1 MRISFYARKIS
12 HWASDLPV
20 GGVWG
25 RTVHEYIQKNL
36 RWLWFDGLY
45 ASASDNIIINFISL
59 YILSLGAS
67 EFQIGLMSS
76 ISSFLAALMLFFGAV
91 LAERVGHHKEIVVLS
106 GGLIGRLCI
115 LMLVFVP
122 ILFHGASVVWIAIAF
137 SVLRDGFNNL
147 AYPAW
152 MSVINETIPIEGRGR
167 YFGSRNFVMGI
178 AGMITTLA
186 AGKIITMFVHQTGYQ
201 IVLAA
206 AFVLGL
212 ASSYSFFKLK
222 TEPTIKRIGRK
233 ASLSIKAI
241 PGLLRGHPQFVAL
254 MLTAGLWNFA
264 INISG
269 PFFSVYMV
277 QDLHFSASIV
287 GLTNVA
293 TVLSG
298 LLVLNGV
305 GGLSDRLGPRKLQIY
320 SMILIPLLP
329 VMWIF
334 AREPWHIILINI
346 FGGTIWA
353 AFNLTSFNLMLNSI
367 PKTKVP
373 SYSALYQIM
382 VTLSLALGAIIGS
395 VLITRFGFYVLL
407 IASAVVRVIATI
419 LFARLVQEPVKEV
432 IEVVST

>member
-1 MRISFYARKIS
+1 MRIPYYSRKIS
-12 HWASDLPV
+12 QWASDLPV
-20 GGVWG
+20 GGAWG
-25 RTVHEYIQKNL
+25 RSIQEHIQKNL

-45 ASASDNIIINFISL
+45 ASASDNIIINYISL

-76 ISSFLAALMLFFGAV
+76 ISSFLAAVMLFSGAIV
-91 LAERVGHHKEIVVLS
+91 ADRIGRHKEIVVLS
-106 GGLIGRLCI
+106 GGLISRLCI

-122 ILFHGASVVWIAIAF
+122 ILFHGVIVVWIAIAF
-137 SVLRDGFNNL
+137 SVLRDGFGNL

-186 AGKIITMFVHQTGYQ
+186 AGKIITLFVHETGYQ
-201 IVLAA
+201 IVIAA

-212 ASSYSFFKLK
+212 ASTYSFFKIK
-222 TEPTIKRIGRK
+222 TFSIIQKLGRG

-241 PGLLRGHPQFVAL
+241 PGLLKGHRQFVAL

-293 TVLSG
+293 TALSG

-305 GGLSDRLGPRKLQIY
+305 GGLSDRLGPRKLQIF

-334 AREPWHIILINI
+334 AREPWHVILINI

-353 AFNLTSFNLMLNSI
+353 AFNLTSFNLLLNSI
-367 PKTKVP
+367 PKDKVP
-373 SYSALYQIM
+373 GYSAIYQIM

-395 VLITRFGFYVLL
+395 ALITRYGFYILL
-407 IASAVVRVIATI
+407 IASAIVRVIATV
-419 LFARLVQEPVKEV
+419 LFARLVHEPVKEV
-432 IEVVST
+432 IEVVSS

>member
-1 MRISFYARKIS
+1 MRILLYTRKIS
-12 HWASDLPV
+12 QWVSDLPV
-20 GGVWG
+20 GGAWG
-25 RTVHEYIQKNL
+25 RTLQERVQKNL
-36 RWLWFDGLY
+36 SWLWFDGLY

-76 ISSFLAALMLFFGAV
+76 ISSFLAALMLFLGAI
-91 LAERVGHHKEIVVLS
+91 LADRIGHHKEIVVLS
-106 GGLIGRLCI
+106 GGLIGRLCT

-122 ILFHGASVVWIAIAF
+122 ILFHGANVVWIAIAF
-137 SVLRDGFNNL
+137 SVLRDAFGNL
-147 AYPAW
+147 SYPAW
-152 MSVINETIPIEGRGR
+152 MSVINETIPLEGRGR
-167 YFGSRNFVMGI
+167 FFGSRNFVMGI

-186 AGKIITMFVHQTGYQ
+186 AGKIITLFVHQTGYQ

-212 ASSYSFFKLK
+212 ASTYSFFSIK
-222 TEPTIKRIGRK
+222 TLYSIKKIGRG

-241 PGLLRGHPQFVAL
+241 PGLLKGHPQFVAL

-277 QDLHFSASIV
+277 QDLHFTASIV

-293 TVLSG
+293 TALSG

-305 GGLSDRLGPRKLQIY
+305 GGLSDRLGPRKLQIF

-334 AREPWHIILINI
+334 AREPWHVILINI

-367 PKTKVP
+367 PKDKVP

-395 VLITRFGFYVLL
+395 ALITRYGFFVLL
-407 IASAVVRVIATI
+407 IASAIGRVIATI
-419 LFARLVQEPVKEV
+419 LFARMVQEPIKEV
-432 IEVVST
+432 IEDV

>member
-1 MRISFYARKIS
+1 MRIPFYTRKIAQ
-12 HWASDLPV
+12 WTSDLPV
-20 GGVWG
+20 GGAWG
-25 RTVHEYIQKNL
+25 RSMQAFIQKNL
-36 RWLWFDGLY
+36 RWLWFDGLF
-45 ASASDNIIINFISL
+45 ASASDNIMLNYVSL

-91 LAERVGHHKEIVVLS
+91 LADRVGHHKEIVVLS
-106 GGLIGRLCI
+106 GGVLGRLSI

-137 SVLRDGFNNL
+137 SVIRDGFGNL
-147 AYPAW
+147 GYPAW
-152 MSVINETIPIEGRGR
+152 VSVLNEIVPLEGRGR
-167 YFGSRNFVMGI
+167 FFGSRNFVMGI

-186 AGKIITMFVHQTGYQ
+186 AGKIITLFVHQTGYQ

-212 ASSYSFFKLK
+212 ASTYSFFSIKTQASIKKL
-222 TEPTIKRIGRK
+222 GRG
-233 ASLSIKAI
+233 ASLSLKAI
-241 PGLLRGHPQFVAL
+241 PGLLKGHRQFVTL

-264 INISG
+264 INIAG
-269 PFFSVYMV
+269 PFFNVYMV
-277 QDLHFSASIV
+277 KDLHFSASVV
-287 GLTNVA
+287 GLTSVA
-293 TVLSG
+293 TALSG

-305 GGLSDRLGPRKLQIY
+305 GSLADRLGPRKLQIY

-334 AREPWHIILINI
+334 ASQPWQVVLINI

-367 PKTKVP
+367 PKDKVP

-382 VTLSLALGAIIGS
+382 VTLSLALGAVMGS
-395 VLITRFGFYVLL
+395 GLITRFGFHFLL

-419 LFARLVQEPVKEV
+419 LFAVFVKEPAK
-432 IEVVST
+432 ESVVAE

>member
-1 MRISFYARKIS
+1 MRFVFYTRKLTQ
-12 HWASDLPV
+12 WASDLPV
-20 GGVWG
+20 GGTWG
-25 RTVHEYIQKNL
+25 RTVHEGIQKNL
-36 RWLWFDGLY
+36 RWLWFDGLF
-45 ASASDNIIINFISL
+45 ASASDNIIINYISL

-76 ISSFLAALMLFFGAV
+76 LSSFLAALMLFLGAI
-91 LAERVGHHKEIVVLS
+91 LAERIGHHKEITVLS
-106 GGLIGRLCI
+106 GGFMGRLCV

-122 ILFHGASVVWIAIAF
+122 ILFKGLNVVWIAIGF
-137 SVLRDGFNNL
+137 SVLRDGFGNL
-147 AYPAW
+147 GYPSW
-152 MSVINETIPIEGRGR
+152 MSVLNETIPLEGRGR

-178 AGMITTLA
+178 TGMITTLA
-186 AGKIITMFVHQTGYQ
+186 AGKIITLFVHQTGYQ

-222 TEPTIKRIGRK
+222 TEPTIKRVARG

-241 PGLLRGHPQFVAL
+241 PGLLKGHPQFVAL

-277 QDLHFSASIV
+277 QDLHFSASVV

-293 TVLSG
+293 TALSG
-298 LLVLNGV
+298 LLVLNRV
-305 GGLSDRLGPRKLQIY
+305 GSLSDRLGPRKLQIF

-329 VMWIF
+329 IMWIF
-334 AREPWHIILINI
+334 VREPWHVILVNI
-346 FGGTIWA
+346 FGGVIWA

-367 PKTKVP
+367 PKDKVP

-382 VTLSLALGAIIGS
+382 VTLSLALGAMLGS
-395 VLITRFGFYVLL
+395 GLIARFGFYVLL

-432 IEVVST
+432 IEVVES

>member
-1 MRISFYARKIS
+1 MRIPYYTRKIS
-12 HWASDLPV
+12 QWASDLPV
-20 GGVWG
+20 GGTWG
-25 RTVHEYIQKNL
+25 RTMLERVQKNL
-36 RWLWFDGLY
+36 SWLWFDGLF
-45 ASASDNIIINFISL
+45 ASASDNIMLNYISL

-76 ISSFLAALMLFFGAV
+76 ISSFLAALMLFLGAI

-106 GGLIGRLCI
+106 GGLAGRLCI

-122 ILFHGASVVWIAIAF
+122 ILFHGAGVVWIAIAF
-137 SVLRDGFNNL
+137 SVFRDSFGNL
-147 AYPAW
+147 GYPAW
-152 MSVINETIPIEGRGR
+152 MSVLNETIPIEGRGR
-167 YFGSRNFVMGI
+167 FFGSRNFVMGI

-186 AGKIITMFVHQTGYQ
+186 AGKIITLFVHQTGYQ
-201 IVLAA
+201 IVIAA

-212 ASSYSFFKLK
+212 ASTYSFFSIK
-222 TEPTIKRIGRK
+222 THSTTNKISRGD
-233 ASLSIKAI
+233 SLSLKAI
-241 PGLLRGHPQFVAL
+241 PGLLKGHPQFVAL

-269 PFFSVYMV
+269 PFFNVYMV
-277 QDLHFSASIV
+277 QNLHFSASVV

-293 TVLSG
+293 TALSG

-367 PKTKVP
+367 PKDKVP

-382 VTLSLALGAIIGS
+382 VTLSLAVGAILGS
-395 VLITRFGFYVLL
+395 ALITSYGFVVLL
-407 IASAVVRVIATI
+407 IASAVVRVVATI
-419 LFARLVQEPVKEV
+419 LFAIFVHEPTREF
-432 IEVVST
+432 IETE

>member
-1 MRISFYARKIS
+1 MRIPFYARKIS
-12 HWASDLPV
+12 RWTADLPV
-20 GGVWG
+20 GGAWG
-25 RTVHEYIQKNL
+25 RTAQEYIQQNL

-45 ASASDNIIINFISL
+45 AAASDNIIINFISL

-76 ISSFLAALMLFFGAV
+76 ISSFFAALMLFLGAV
-91 LAERVGHHKEIVVLS
+91 LADRIGHHKEIVVIS
-106 GGLIGRLCI
+106 GGSLGRLCI

-137 SVLRDGFNNL
+137 SVLRDAFGNL
-147 AYPAW
+147 SYPAW
-152 MSVINETIPIEGRGR
+152 MSVLNETIPLEGRGR

-186 AGKIITMFVHQTGYQ
+186 AGKIITLFVHQMGYQ
-201 IVLAA
+201 IVIAA

-212 ASSYSFFKLK
+212 ASTYNFFSIK
-222 TEPTIKRIGRK
+222 TQPTIKKLGRG
-233 ASLSIKAI
+233 ASLSLKTI
-241 PGLLRGHPQFVAL
+241 PGLLKGHPQFVAL
-254 MLTAGLWNFA
+254 MLTAGVWNFA

-277 QDLHFSASIV
+277 QDLHFSASVV

-293 TVLSG
+293 TALSG
-298 LLVLNGV
+298 LLVLNEV
-305 GGLSDRLGPRKLQIY
+305 GSLSDRLGPRKLQIF

-353 AFNLTSFNLMLNSI
+353 AFNLTSFNLLLNSI
-367 PKTKVP
+367 PKDKVP
-373 SYSALYQIM
+373 GYSALYQIM
-382 VTLSLALGAIIGS
+382 VTLSLAMGAMLGSA
-395 VLITRFGFYVLL
+395 LITRFGFYVLL
-407 IASAVVRVIATI
+407 SASAVVRVIATI
-419 LFARLVQEPVKEV
+419 LFARLVKEPTKELV
-432 IEVVST
+432 DVVSP

>member
-1 MRISFYARKIS
+1 MRISFYTHKIS
-12 HWASDLPV
+12 QWASDLPV
-20 GGVWG
+20 GGSWG
-25 RTVHEYIQKNL
+25 RTVHERIQKNL
-36 RWLWFDGLY
+36 RWLWFDGLF
-45 ASASDNIIINFISL
+45 ASASDNIMLNYVSL

-76 ISSFLAALMLFFGAV
+76 LSSFTAALMLFLGAI
-91 LAERVGHHKEIVVLS
+91 LAERIGHHKEITVLS
-106 GGLIGRLCI
+106 GGFMGRLCV

-122 ILFHGASVVWIAIAF
+122 ILFDGANVVWIAIGF
-137 SVLRDGFNNL
+137 SVLRDGFGNL
-147 AYPAW
+147 GYPSW
-152 MSVINETIPIEGRGR
+152 MSVLNETIPLEGRGR
-167 YFGSRNFVMGI
+167 FFGSRNFVMGI
-178 AGMITTLA
+178 TGMITTLA
-186 AGKIITMFVHQTGYQ
+186 AGEIITLFVHQTGYQ

-222 TEPTIKRIGRK
+222 TEPTIKRIGRGT
-233 ASLSIKAI
+233 SLSLKAI
-241 PGLLRGHPQFVAL
+241 PGLLKGHPQFVAL

-277 QDLHFSASIV
+277 KDLHFTASLV

-293 TVLSG
+293 TALSG

-305 GGLSDRLGPRKLQIY
+305 GGLADRLGPRKLQIY

-334 AREPWHIILINI
+334 AREPWHVVLINI

-367 PKTKVP
+367 PKDKVP

-382 VTLSLALGAIIGS
+382 VTLSLALGAILGS
-395 VLITRFGFYVLL
+395 ALITRYGFILLL

-419 LFARLVQEPVKEV
+419 LFARMVHEPTKEI
-432 IEVVST
+432 IEAV